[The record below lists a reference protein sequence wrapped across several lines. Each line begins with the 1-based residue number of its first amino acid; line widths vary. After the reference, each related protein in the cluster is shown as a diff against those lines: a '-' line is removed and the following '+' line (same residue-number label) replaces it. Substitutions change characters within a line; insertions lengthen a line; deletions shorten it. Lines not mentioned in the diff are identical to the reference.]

1 MIVYNNVHPLLLS
14 LPKEG
19 TAKEKS
25 YDVARSPHFVAAG
38 SFLYHLTT
46 TVFTADTAAAKT
58 AANDGEYQ
66 NKQQTNHYTGSI
78 TVTPFRQ
85 LERKMN

>member
-19 TAKEKS
+19 TAKEES
-25 YDVARSPHFVAAG
+25 YDIARSPHFIATG
-38 SFLYHLTT
+38 SFLYHLTAA
-46 TVFTADTAAAKT
+46 VLTADTAAAKT
-58 AANDGEYQ
+58 ASNDGEYQ

-78 TVTPFRQ
+78 AVTPFRQ

>member
-1 MIVYNNVHPLLLS
+1 MIEYNNLQTLLLS

-19 TAKEKS
+19 TAKEES
-25 YDVARSPHFVAAG
+25 YDVARSPHFIAA
-38 SFLYHLTT
+38 SSLLYHLTT
-46 TVFTADTAAAKT
+46 TVFTADAAAAKT
-58 AANDGEYQ
+58 ASNDGEYQ